1 MGEVAVMHSE
11 PLQFECND
19 RNLITEKDVHNL
31 PSNEEHMHGEKSS
44 QSPDHKKINDLR
56 ERGYMEYGCQ
66 HYRRRC
72 RIRAPCCNE
81 IFDCRHCHNEAKVSK
96 CLIYFL

>member
-19 RNLITEKDVHNL
+19 RKLITEKDVHNL

-56 ERGYMEYGCQ
+56 ERRYMEYGYSSHSHTSC
-66 HYRRRC
+66 
-72 RIRAPCCNE
+72 
-81 IFDCRHCHNEAKVSK
+81 FSK
-96 CLIYFL
+96 FCIPLPS